1 MRDTYK
7 FKVHPQVAGDRSVLL
22 KSHKQ
27 GFCCLVN
34 KLCLTLGKTMDC
46 SMSGFLVFHYVPKF
60 AQTNV
65 HRVTEA
71 IQPSHPL
78 LSPPLPAIS
87 LSQHQGLLTSGSVHI
102 SWSKYWSFS
111 FSINPSSKYSV
122 FISFK
127 IDWFD
132 LLAVQGL
139 SRAFSNTTTQK
150 HQFFSTQPS
159 LWPNSHMHT

>member
-1 MRDTYK
+1 MCIHITESLCCMPKINTTLLIDHQ
-7 FKVHPQVAGDRSVLL
+7 FNSVT
-22 KSHKQ
+22 Q
-27 GFCCLVN
+27 ACPT
-34 KLCLTLGKTMDC
+34 LCNPMDC
-46 SMSGFLVFHYVPKF
+46 RILGLPVHHQLMEFT
-60 AQTNV
+60 QTNV